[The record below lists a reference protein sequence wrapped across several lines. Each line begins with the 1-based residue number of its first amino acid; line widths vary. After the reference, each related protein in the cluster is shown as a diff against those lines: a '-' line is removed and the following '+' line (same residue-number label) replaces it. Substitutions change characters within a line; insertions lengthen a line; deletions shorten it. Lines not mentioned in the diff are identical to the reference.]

1 MARPGPVAVR
11 TPPGTGR
18 RTPGRQSAHF
28 VGPAFVAAVAYVDP
42 GNFATNV
49 TAGSRYG
56 FALLWVVLVANA
68 VAMLVQY
75 LSAKLGI
82 ATGMNLSE
90 MCRERYGR
98 RLRIGLWVQAELVI
112 MMTDLAEVV
121 GGALALN
128 MLFGVPLPAG
138 GALTVAGMLL
148 VLLFQQRGRR
158 QFEAVITALLA
169 VVLVAFVYQT
179 FRAHIDGGAAVRGLA
194 PSLPGRDS
202 ALLAVGI
209 VGATVMPHAIYL
221 HSALTQELV
230 RPGRDSAAP
239 GSDGRR
245 SDGRRSD
252 GRRSAGTGLDGRR
265 SARTGLAAAR
275 RAGVRM
281 SALDVV
287 AALSIAAVVNASILM
302 AATSLHGSG
311 ADSLTDAYGA
321 FGTIFGGFAA
331 TVFGIALLASGLA
344 ASCVG
349 VYSGQI
355 VMQGFLR
362 RSVPIWQRRLVSLLP
377 AAAVLC
383 LGVDPTLALVLSQV
397 VLSFG
402 VPFALVPLLRFT
414 GDPALMGELVN
425 RRVTRVAA
433 VVAAALIIAMNAY
446 LIVMVVA

>member
-1 MARPGPVAVR
+1 MFMAKPNATADRPAAGSR
-11 TPPGTGR
+11 TDRRVGTGR
-18 RTPGRQSAHF
+18 PPGRQTAQF

-49 TAGSRYG
+49 TAGTRYG
-56 FALLWVVLVANA
+56 FALLWVVLIANA

-82 ATGMNLSE
+82 ATGMNLPE

-98 RLRIGLWVQAELVI
+98 RLRIGLWLQAELVI

-128 MLFGVPLPAG
+128 MLFGVPMVAG
-138 GALTVAGMLL
+138 GVLTVGGMLL
-148 VLLFQQRGRR
+148 ILAFQQRGRR
-158 QFEAVITALLA
+158 QFEAVISTLLA

-179 FRAHIDGGAAVRGLA
+179 FRAHIDGAAAVRGLA

-230 RPGRDSAAP
+230 PRGEA
-239 GSDGRR
+239 GRR
-245 SDGRRSD
+245 L
-252 GRRSAGTGLDGRR
+252 TG
-265 SARTGLAAAR
+265 ARLARARLTGA
-275 RAGVRM
+275 RM
-281 SALDVV
+281 SAVDVV

-302 AATSLHGSG
+302 AATPLRGSG
-311 ADSLTDAYGA
+311 AESLTDAYGS
-321 FGTIFGGFAA
+321 FGTMFGSFAA
-331 TVFGIALLASGLA
+331 TVFAVALLASGLA

-362 RSVPIWQRRLVSLLP
+362 RSIPIWQRRLVSLLP
-377 AAAVLC
+377 AMAVLGF
-383 LGVDPTLALVLSQV
+383 GVDPTLALVLSQV

-402 VPFALVPLLRFT
+402 VPFALIPLVRFT

-425 RRVTRVAA
+425 RRRTRVAA
-433 VVAAALIIAMNAY
+433 VMAAALIIAMNAY
-446 LIVMVVA
+446 LIVMVLA

>member
-128 MLFGVPLPAG
+128 MLFGVPLPVG

-230 RPGRDSAAP
+230 RPGRDSSAP

-245 SDGRRSD
+245 S
-252 GRRSAGTGLDGRR
+252 AG
-265 SARTGLAAAR
+265 TGLAAAR